1 MGNTFGHLFRITTWG
16 ESHGGAVGVVVDGC
30 PPRLALTEADIQA
43 ELDRRRPGQ
52 SRITT
57 QRQEEDVCHILSGV
71 FAGQTLGTPISI
83 LVWNTDAKPQHYA
96 PFQHLYRP
104 SHADYAYDAKYGIR
118 NWQGGGRASARE
130 TIGRVAAGAIAKK
143 LLREQCG
150 TEIVAYV
157 KQIHKI
163 YAEVDPTTVTP
174 EQVEANIVRCPDP
187 ACAEEMIGHIEW
199 ARRQGDSLGGVVE
212 VVARQAPAGLG
223 VPVFDK
229 LEADLAKALMS
240 LPASKGLR
248 LVLALLAR
256 NSLAAS
262 TMIPTKCAMGRC
274 IRGPITLGVYRA
286 GFLLVS
292 RCSCASLS
300 SPPPPLP
307 RRRKRSPIRGKRPFS
322 KPRAVMIR
330 ACCHALCPWWKPW
343 WRSSW
348 RTTTCVNAG
357 SVAPEG
363 CPWEEMHECLAR
375 LCRRRAFRPFTL

>member
-71 FAGQTLGTPISI
+71 FEGQTLGTPISI

-118 NWQGGGRASARE
+118 NWQGGGRARPRRS
-130 TIGRVAAGAIAKK
+130 GRWLPGPSEKA
-143 LLREQCG
+143 LREQCG

-163 YAEVDPTTVTP
+163 YADVDSTTVTQ

-187 ACAEEMIGHIEW
+187 ACVEEMIGHIEW

-240 LPASKGLR
+240 LPASKGFEIGSGFAGT
-248 LVLALLAR
+248 VLTGSEHNDPYEMRDGQVHMRTNNSGGIQGGISIGEPLLMRVAFKPTATIAQAQETVTDQGE
-256 NSLAAS
+256 AA
-262 TMIPTKCAMGRC
+262 ILEAKGRHDPC
-274 IRGPITLGVYRA
+274 V
-286 GFLLVS
+286 
-292 RCSCASLS
+292 
-300 SPPPPLP
+300 LP
-307 RRRKRSPIRGKRPFS
+307 RLSHG
-322 KPRAVMIR
+322 
-330 ACCHALCPWWKPW
+330 
-343 WRSSW
+343 
-348 RTTTCVNAG
+348 G
-357 SVAPEG
+357 SHGP
-363 CPWEEMHECLAR
+363 
-375 LCRRRAFRPFTL
+375 